1 MRDFKDH
8 TAVVTGASS
17 GIGRALALAL
27 AAEGA
32 RVHLV
37 GRDAERLAAVASLA
51 RETSSVTTHRA
62 DLADDAELV
71 ALGDRLSRESESVD
85 LLVHAAGVYGRGP
98 VAEAPVAGLDTQYR
112 VNLRAPFALT
122 QALVPRLQA
131 AGGHVVFV
139 NSAVRASAG
148 VGSYA
153 ATKHALRVLADAVR
167 EELGPLGVR
176 VLTLFV
182 GRTATPMQR
191 AIHGLEGRPWD
202 PARLLQPEDVA
213 ACVLHAVGLPRTAEV
228 TELTVRPFR
237 RL

>member
-1 MRDFKDH
+1 
-8 TAVVTGASS
+8 VVTGASS
-17 GIGRALALAL
+17 GIGRAVALAL

-32 RVHLV
+32 RLHLV
-37 GRDAERLAAVASLA
+37 GRDAGRLSAVASLA
-51 RETSSVTTHRA
+51 GDAPAVTTHRA
-62 DLADDAELV
+62 DLAREADLT
-71 ALGDRLSRESESVD
+71 ALGARLLAEVD
-85 LLVHAAGVYGRGP
+85 NVDILVHAAGVYGRGP
-98 VAEAPVAGLDTQYR
+98 VAEAPLADLDAQYR

-122 QALVPRLQA
+122 QALVPLLRG
-131 AGGHVVFV
+131 GGHVVFV
-139 NSAVRASAG
+139 NSTAGVRAAAG

-153 ATKHALRVLADAVR
+153 ATKHGLRALADALR

-176 VLTLFV
+176 VLSVFV

-213 ACVLHAVGLPRTAEV
+213 ACVLHAVGMPRTAEV